1 MTGDCET
8 EARNNAYERYAF
20 TESIKW
26 KFFVNEWLTPSNKPC
41 KNIKKSVILN
51 SHDSNSQN
59 NKSLSIKCRTLLM
72 YVLLLSYLFNTVV

>member
-8 EARNNAYERYAF
+8 EARNKAYDRYAF

-41 KNIKKSVILN
+41 NKITNFSNPFLTLSFTGMEKTKDERILIN
-51 SHDSNSQN
+51 
-59 NKSLSIKCRTLLM
+59 R
-72 YVLLLSYLFNTVV
+72 